1 MQALQKPSIGM
12 HLYQREEREDK
23 ERSDGTKSKACAM
36 CMQCMQRKNEHIL
49 PHSSYGSKFITLAA
63 KRWVLTVPALTHS
76 YFPTLAMGLNSL
88 L

>member
-36 CMQCMQRKNEHIL
+36 CMQRKYVHIL

-76 YFPTLAMGLNSL
+76 YFPTLPMGLNSL